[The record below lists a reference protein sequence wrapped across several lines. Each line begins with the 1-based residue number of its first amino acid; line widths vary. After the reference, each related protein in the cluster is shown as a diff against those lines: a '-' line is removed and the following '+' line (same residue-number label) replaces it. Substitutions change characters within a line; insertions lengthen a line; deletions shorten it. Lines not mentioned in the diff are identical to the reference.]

1 MKSQIYSLS
10 IRILCNIVFSIKNTQ
25 MKVIHCSL
33 QSLMK
38 KGFRKMLQIKKLR
51 MKNHSNMRLYYSK
64 YFSDIYSQSN

>member
-1 MKSQIYSLS
+1 MKI
-10 IRILCNIVFSIKNTQ
+10 
-25 MKVIHCSL
+25 IHCSL